1 MALRHSAHL
10 VTRSPDQTRTLGKR
24 IGSALQPG
32 DTVALIGDL
41 GAGKTVLAK
50 GVLSGLGGDADEVT
64 SPTFVLMARHE
75 ARLTLYHFD
84 AYRLSGPNEMLAIGA
99 DDFFYG
105 NGACIVE
112 WADRVAAALPA
123 DRLEIHMSIAGESE
137 RAICFIPTGPCSE
150 ALAARIASGGRT
162 G

>member
-1 MALRHSAHL
+1 MAPRHSAHL
-10 VTRSPDQTRTLGKR
+10 VTRSPGETHTLGR
-24 IGSALQPG
+24 HIGSALQRG
-32 DTVALIGDL
+32 DNLALIGDL
-41 GAGKTVLAK
+41 GAGKTILTK
-50 GVLSGLGGDADEVT
+50 GVFSGLGGDADEVT

-84 AYRLSGPNEMLAIGA
+84 AYRLSGPNEMLEIGA
-99 DDFFYG
+99 DDFLYG
-105 NGACIVE
+105 NGACIIE

-137 RAICFIPTGPCSE
+137 RGICFIPTGPRSE
-150 ALAARIASGGRT
+150 ALAARITSGGPT